1 MSTNSIAPIF
11 QMQSNSQIATMQL
24 DKHSVLPVA
33 TMQLDKHTNPR
44 IATMQLDEH
53 TDSRA
58 EVYDEED
65 VKLAKQW
72 GISVPEMLETLE
84 IINLQDPNEGEP
96 EYSPEWPIDFI
107 GDGFYA
113 NDLKWLQS
121 TLNQTHDIPLRM
133 HPRPNEHL
141 NDSICVSVDEYD
153 DES

>member
-11 QMQSNSQIATMQL
+11 QMQPDSQI
-24 DKHSVLPVA
+24 A

-113 NDLKWLQS
+113 NDLKWLRS
-121 TLNQTHDIPLRM
+121 TLNQTHDTPLHM
-133 HPRPNEHL
+133 HPNEHL

>member
-1 MSTNSIAPIF
+1 MSTNNIAPIF
-11 QMQSNSQIATMQL
+11 QMQSNSQ
-24 DKHSVLPVA
+24 VA

-44 IATMQLDEH
+44 IATMQLDKHSDPQIATMQLDEH

-121 TLNQTHDIPLRM
+121 TLNQTHDIPLHM
-133 HPRPNEHL
+133 HPRPNDRL
-141 NDSICVSVDEYD
+141 NDSICVSVDDYD

>member
-11 QMQSNSQIATMQL
+11 QMQPDSQIATMQL

-33 TMQLDKHTNPR
+33 TMHLDKHTVPR

-121 TLNQTHDIPLRM
+121 TLNQTHDIPLHM
-133 HPRPNEHL
+133 HPRPNECL

>member
-1 MSTNSIAPIF
+1 MSTNNIAPIF
-11 QMQSNSQIATMQL
+11 QMQSNSQ
-24 DKHSVLPVA
+24 VA
-33 TMQLDKHTNPR
+33 TMQLDEHTDSR

-121 TLNQTHDIPLRM
+121 TLNQTHDIPLHM
-133 HPRPNEHL
+133 HPRPNVCL